1 MSLITKIC
9 ELNEI
14 QSNPY
19 EYARKY
25 KDDCNK
31 KVVGYLCSYTPEEL
45 IFAADAL
52 PFRLFGTRENIN
64 RADTYLQTYCCSLIR
79 GTLEEGLS
87 GNLDFLDGVI
97 FPHTCDSIQRLSDIW
112 RLNVP
117 LQFHIDVV
125 LPLKLD
131 TESAREYMVDV
142 LRKFKMDLEK
152 NLLIEISEENL
163 RDSIAIYNQIRE
175 SIKKIHA
182 IMHENPAIIKGSEFY
197 TIMKTS
203 MIIDRNILPRTL
215 GEIIFE
221 LEAKKENGA
230 ITDHKRLVLT
240 GGMCDHPDIYQII
253 EDAGGVVVW
262 DDFCTGSRY
271 FEGLINQSGDPI
283 VSIAERYLE
292 RIVCPAKHNGLTS
305 RAENLIDIVKNK
317 NADGV
322 VFLFL
327 KFCDPHAFDY
337 PYLKNHLDK
346 EGIPNT
352 LIEMEDQFSLGERLK
367 TRFEA
372 FIETL

>member
-1 MSLITKIC
+1 MTKIY

-14 QSNPY
+14 QNNPY

-25 KDDCNK
+25 KKECNK

-64 RADTYLQTYCCSLIR
+64 RADTYMQTYCCSLVR
-79 GTLEEGLS
+79 GNLGEGLS
-87 GNLDFLDGVI
+87 GNLDFLDGAV

-117 LQFHIDVV
+117 LQFHIDAV
-125 LPLKLD
+125 LPLKLN
-131 TESAREYMVDV
+131 TESAREYMVGV

-152 NLLIEISEENL
+152 NLSIEISEENL
-163 RDSIAIYNQIRE
+163 MYSIAIYNQIRE

-182 IMHENPAIIKGSEFY
+182 IRHENPAIIKGSEFY

-203 MIIDRNILPRTL
+203 MIIDRNMLPNILR
-215 GEIIFE
+215 EIICE
-221 LEAKKENGA
+221 LESGKGNCA

>member
-1 MSLITKIC
+1 LITKIC

-14 QSNPY
+14 QGNPY

-25 KDDCNK
+25 KEQCNK

-64 RADTYLQTYCCSLIR
+64 RADTYLQTYCCSLVR

-87 GNLDFLDGVI
+87 GNLDFLDGAV

-117 LQFHIDVV
+117 LQFHIDAV

-131 TESAREYMVDV
+131 TESSREYMVDV
-142 LRKFKMDLEK
+142 LRKFKTDLEK
-152 NLLIEISEENL
+152 NLSIEISEEDL
-163 RDSIAIYNQIRE
+163 RYSIAIYNQIRE

-182 IMHENPAIIKGSEFY
+182 IRHENPAIIKGSEFY

-203 MIIDRNILPRTL
+203 MIIDRNMLPRIL
-215 GEIIFE
+215 GGIICE
-221 LEAKKENGA
+221 LEARKGNGA
-230 ITDHKRLVLT
+230 IKDHKRLVLT

-271 FEGLINQSGDPI
+271 FEGLINQGGDPV

-292 RIVCPAKHNGLTS
+292 RIVCPAKHDGLTS
-305 RAENLIDIVKNK
+305 RAENIIDIVKSK
-317 NADGV
+317 NVDGV

-346 EGIPNT
+346 AGIPNT
-352 LIEMEDQFSLGERLK
+352 IIEMEDQFSLGERLK

>member
-1 MSLITKIC
+1 
-9 ELNEI
+9 
-14 QSNPY
+14 
-19 EYARKY
+19 
-25 KDDCNK
+25 
-31 KVVGYLCSYTPEEL
+31 
-45 IFAADAL
+45 
-52 PFRLFGTRENIN
+52 
-64 RADTYLQTYCCSLIR
+64 
-79 GTLEEGLS
+79 
-87 GNLDFLDGVI
+87 LDFLDGAV

-163 RDSIAIYNQIRE
+163 RYSIAIYNQIRE

-182 IMHENPAIIKGSEFY
+182 IMHEHPAIIKGSEFY

-221 LEAKKENGA
+221 LEAKKENCA

-240 GGMCDHPDIYQII
+240 GGICDHPDIYQII

-292 RIVCPAKHNGLTS
+292 RIVCPAKHTGLTS

-337 PYLKNHLDK
+337 PYLKNHLDQ

-352 LIEMEDQFSLGERLK
+352 TIEMEDQSSLGERLK

>member
-1 MSLITKIC
+1 MSLMTRLR

-25 KDDCNK
+25 KKECNK

-64 RADTYLQTYCCSLIR
+64 RADTYLQTYCCSLVR

-87 GNLDFLDGVI
+87 GNLDFLDGAV
-97 FPHTCDSIQRLSDIW
+97 FPHTCDSIQKLSDIW
-112 RLNVP
+112 RLNVL
-117 LQFHIDVV
+117 LQFHVDAV
-125 LPLKLD
+125 LPLKLN
-131 TESAREYMVDV
+131 TESAREYMIDV
-142 LRKFKMDLEK
+142 LMKFKMDLEK
-152 NLLIEISEENL
+152 NLRIEISGDNL
-163 RDSIAIYNQIRE
+163 RYAITVYNQIRE
-175 SIKKIHA
+175 SIKKIHS
-182 IMHENPAIIKGSEFY
+182 IRHENPAAIKGSAFY

-203 MIIDRNILPRTL
+203 MIIDRNILPKILTD
-215 GEIIFE
+215 IIFE
-221 LEAKKENGA
+221 LETKKEFGS
-230 ITDHKRLVLT
+230 ITDRKQLVLA
-240 GGMCDHPDIYQII
+240 GGMCDHPDIYQVI

-262 DDFCTGSRY
+262 EDFCTGSRY
-271 FEGLINQSGDPI
+271 YEGFINQGGDPI
-283 VSIAERYLE
+283 VSIAERYLK
-292 RIVCPAKHNGLTS
+292 RIICPAKHNGLTS
-305 RAENLIDIVKNK
+305 KAENIIDIVKSN

-322 VFLFL
+322 VFLLL

-337 PYLKNHLDK
+337 PYLKKHLDR

-352 LIEMEDQFSLGERLK
+352 LIEMEDQFSIGERLK

>member
-1 MSLITKIC
+1 MIARIC
-9 ELNEI
+9 ELNRI
-14 QSNPY
+14 QNNPY

-25 KDDCNK
+25 KEECNK

-64 RADTYLQTYCCSLIR
+64 RADTYLQTYCCSLVR

-87 GNLDFLDGVI
+87 GNLDFLDGAV

-117 LQFHIDVV
+117 LQFHIDAV

-131 TESAREYMVDV
+131 TESAREYMVNV

-152 NLLIEISEENL
+152 NLLIEISDENL
-163 RDSIAIYNQIRE
+163 RYSIAIYNQIRE
-175 SIKKIHA
+175 SIEKIHA
-182 IMHENPAIIKGSEFY
+182 IRLENPTFIKGSEFY

-203 MIIDRNILPRTL
+203 MVLDRNILPRTL
-215 GEIIFE
+215 GEIIDE
-221 LEAKKENGA
+221 LEVKKGSVA
-230 ITDHKRLVLT
+230 IKDHKRLVLA

-271 FEGLINQSGDPI
+271 FKGLINQNGDPI
-283 VSIAERYLE
+283 VSIAERYLK

-305 RAENLIDIVKNK
+305 RAQNLIDIVKSK

>member
-1 MSLITKIC
+1 MITKIC

-14 QSNPY
+14 QGNPY

-25 KDDCNK
+25 KEQCNK

-64 RADTYLQTYCCSLIR
+64 RADTYLQTYCCSLVR

-87 GNLDFLDGVI
+87 GNLDFLDGAV

-117 LQFHIDVV
+117 LQFHIDAV

-131 TESAREYMVDV
+131 TESSREYMVDV

-152 NLLIEISEENL
+152 NLSIEISEEDL
-163 RDSIAIYNQIRE
+163 RYSIAIYNQIRE

-182 IMHENPAIIKGSEFY
+182 IRHENPAIIKGSEFY

-203 MIIDRNILPRTL
+203 MIIDRNMLPRIL
-215 GEIIFE
+215 GGIICE
-221 LEAKKENGA
+221 LEARKGNGA
-230 ITDHKRLVLT
+230 IKDHKRLVLT

-271 FEGLINQSGDPI
+271 FEGLINQGGDPV

-305 RAENLIDIVKNK
+305 RAENIIDIVKSK
-317 NADGV
+317 NVDGV

-346 EGIPNT
+346 AGIPNT
-352 LIEMEDQFSLGERLK
+352 IIEMEDQFSLGERLK

>member
-1 MSLITKIC
+1 MSLMTRLG

-14 QSNPY
+14 QNNPY

-25 KDDCNK
+25 KKECNK

-64 RADTYLQTYCCSLIR
+64 QADSYLQTYCCYLVR

-87 GNLDFLDGVI
+87 GNLDFLDGAV

-112 RLNVP
+112 RLNVL
-117 LQFHIDVV
+117 LQFHVDAV
-125 LPLKLD
+125 LPLKLN
-131 TESAREYMVDV
+131 TESAREYMIDV
-142 LRKFKMDLEK
+142 LMKFKRDLEK
-152 NLLIEISEENL
+152 HLRTEISVDSL
-163 RDSIAIYNQIRE
+163 RYAITIYNQIRE

-182 IMHENPAIIKGSEFY
+182 IRHENPAVIKGSEFY

-203 MIIDRNILPRTL
+203 MIIDRNILPRIL
-215 GEIIFE
+215 ADIIFE
-221 LEAKKENGA
+221 LEAKKEICSIN
-230 ITDHKRLVLT
+230 DRKQLVLA

-271 FEGLINQSGDPI
+271 FEGLINQDGDPI
-283 VSIAERYLE
+283 VSIAERYLK
-292 RIVCPAKHNGLTS
+292 RIICPAKHNGLTG
-305 RAENLIDIVKNK
+305 RAKNLIDIVKSK

-322 VFLFL
+322 VFLLL

-337 PYLKNHLDK
+337 PYLKKHLDQ

-352 LIEMEDQFSLGERLK
+352 LIEMEDQFFLGERLK

>member
-14 QSNPY
+14 QGNPY

-25 KDDCNK
+25 KEQCNK

-64 RADTYLQTYCCSLIR
+64 RADTYLQTYCCSLVR

-87 GNLDFLDGVI
+87 GNLDFLDGAV

-112 RLNVP
+112 RLNVH
-117 LQFHIDVV
+117 LQFHIDAV

-131 TESAREYMVDV
+131 TESSREYMVDV
-142 LRKFKMDLEK
+142 LRKFKTDLEK
-152 NLLIEISEENL
+152 NLSIEISEEDL
-163 RDSIAIYNQIRE
+163 RYSIAIYNQIRE

-182 IMHENPAIIKGSEFY
+182 IRHENPAIIKGSEFY

-203 MIIDRNILPRTL
+203 MIIDRNMLPRIL
-215 GEIIFE
+215 GGIICE
-221 LEAKKENGA
+221 LEARKGNGA
-230 ITDHKRLVLT
+230 IKDHKRLVLT

-271 FEGLINQSGDPI
+271 FEGLINQGGDPV

-305 RAENLIDIVKNK
+305 RAENIIDIVKSK
-317 NADGV
+317 NVDGV

-346 EGIPNT
+346 AGIPNT
-352 LIEMEDQFSLGERLK
+352 IIEMEDQFSLGERLK

>member
-1 MSLITKIC
+1 MTRLG

-14 QSNPY
+14 QNNPY

-25 KDDCNK
+25 KKECNK

-64 RADTYLQTYCCSLIR
+64 RADSYLQTYCCYLVR

-87 GNLDFLDGVI
+87 GNLDFLDGAV

-112 RLNVP
+112 RLNVL
-117 LQFHIDVV
+117 LQFHVDAV
-125 LPLKLD
+125 LPLKLN
-131 TESAREYMVDV
+131 TESAREYMIDV
-142 LRKFKMDLEK
+142 LMKFKRDLEK
-152 NLLIEISEENL
+152 HLRTEISVDSL
-163 RDSIAIYNQIRE
+163 RYAITIYNQIRE

-182 IMHENPAIIKGSEFY
+182 IRHENPAVIKGSEFY

-203 MIIDRNILPRTL
+203 MIIDRNILPRIL
-215 GEIIFE
+215 ADIIFE
-221 LEAKKENGA
+221 LEAKKEICSIN
-230 ITDHKRLVLT
+230 DRKQLVLA

-271 FEGLINQSGDPI
+271 FEGLINQDGDPI
-283 VSIAERYLE
+283 VSIAERYLK
-292 RIVCPAKHNGLTS
+292 RIICPAKHNGLTG
-305 RAENLIDIVKNK
+305 RAKNLIDIVKSK

-322 VFLFL
+322 VFLLL

-337 PYLKNHLDK
+337 PYLKKHLDQ

-352 LIEMEDQFSLGERLK
+352 LVEMEDQFFLGERLK
-367 TRFEA
+367 TRIEA